1 MEYCLVDLGIRR
13 VSNTGETVQ
22 EEKLNQFKYEKQSYT
37 PLSSTLDV
45 KSVIQYVRRVPEF
58 TLRERTEA
66 ADCTAVYLGVF
77 LRMRPPSESFDYGC
91 FGARQR
97 LCGLLF
103 TEADRSDPISEELA
117 ATTASTS
124 TETSTEVLSVEQFYH
139 QLRIRHQQYNT
150 ESGSATDSSIPDTND
165 LPLRVQMRPYQQQ
178 ALRWLL
184 RRETGT
190 ETLPASFVRLQCS
203 SIPEINFYRD
213 LYSFEVYDSEPAAIP
228 IPSGGILADE
238 MGMGKTV
245 EILALIL
252 SNSRQMVVPSH
263 NLSHHDDDYSS
274 DENDE
279 ELMCLCLKTHRRKT
293 IVCLNC
299 KRLQHRACVLKYNIT
314 SDAWHLCPECWRT
327 EPLVESR
334 ATIIVSP
341 VSIKHQWLSEIR
353 KHVSKPGFRVFMYNG
368 VTEPGGWISPL
379 DLASYDVVLT
389 DYNVLKPELY
399 FTEENRRYSRHEK
412 RYLQAATPLTMIR
425 WWRVCLDEAQMVE
438 GVNNSASKMVKAL
451 PAVHRWTVTGTPIE
465 KTINNLHGL
474 VHFLDYAPYN
484 EYSIWR
490 EYSEQFLHG
499 NAEPLLTVMSRIMW
513 RTCKT
518 AVLDQLGIPP
528 QTERVHYVR
537 MSDLQNLYYLDEHR
551 RCAEAFHLKAQ
562 KLGSDQSMAKL
573 NIQLLNQLMEPLRK
587 LRLDCTIPSVLYANN
602 AVSTKKLLTPTELH
616 EHLVSVNVNECKSQ
630 LRSIVSSLNGM
641 AALHILQQKPDQAVR
656 LYEASLRYAKDYT
669 GTICV
674 DSLLQ
679 IHALHNL
686 IDVLRTGAVED
697 EQQKQQMAEYQERY
711 ARLEWRYV
719 DQYASKV
726 RSIATELEPAMRK
739 VEQLE
744 SEAFDLRGSYW
755 WLDSLATLE
764 ADSQRHWPLF
774 QTMITRLGDPHVRSS
789 RGLGLALTNW
799 WERLVKRHQDLRA
812 AFVKLEFFVNNLKPR
827 QQWADG
833 IAQRIEALV
842 STAFACHLDPAL
854 AQAEE
859 ENGENSGGLEM
870 VRSKQP
876 APLCLLCQIKDTLKQ
891 LEAVLYMQTK
901 AQVATGGLWQITNEE
916 AVLKLLDGRDKGG
929 GQDKEEGAKELQ
941 SPSARFFAYLEAIKS
956 ESKEYSSYWVE
967 VNYTVAAYDE
977 LNMCKSRFQ
986 LISLEEYQ
994 AMQRAKKKPTIMQLL
1009 KSDLEGA
1016 MRDLHDTKLL
1026 AERDFL
1032 RLQGTLKYL
1041 AHLGV
1046 RQEIDPCPICQTIP
1060 DETYAVLQC
1069 GHHFCRECID
1079 TIKQLA
1085 VSRGNIMT
1093 CGVCR
1098 HQQSVQEMRYV
1109 TLIPKPAT
1117 EQIVYGNY
1125 SAKILKIVLTVKE
1138 LKAAEPD
1145 VKIVIFSHW
1154 ESILVK
1160 LAAALKENGVTYREK
1175 SQKFYLAVDEF
1186 KDYSA
1191 GVTCLLMPLRFGSKG
1206 LNLTEATHVFLVEPI
1221 LNPGE
1226 EQQAIGR
1233 VHRIGQ
1239 TRPTVVH
1246 RFIVLR
1252 TIEEKIHETIQQDR
1266 SGRWLAKDVRIEEL
1280 EQLFRLGAAQ

>member
-1 MEYCLVDLGIRR
+1 MEYCLVDLGVRR

-22 EEKLNQFKYEKQSYT
+22 TETANQFKYEKLSYT
-37 PLSSTLDV
+37 PLSATLDV
-45 KSVIQYVRRVPEF
+45 KSVIQNVRRVPEF

-66 ADCTAVYLGVF
+66 FDSTAIYLGVF
-77 LRMRPPSESFDYGC
+77 LRMRPASESFDYGC

-103 TEADRSDPISEELA
+103 TEAGRSDPISEELA
-117 ATTASTS
+117 ATPASSS
-124 TETSTEVLSVEQFYH
+124 TETSTAVLSVEQFYH
-139 QLRIRHQQYNT
+139 QLRLRHQQHNMDT
-150 ESGSATDSSIPDTND
+150 GSAIEPSIPDSDN

-178 ALRWLL
+178 AVRWLL
-184 RRETGT
+184 RRETGA
-190 ETLPASFVRLQCS
+190 ETLPASFVRLQCT
-203 SIPEINFYRD
+203 SIPEIQFYRD
-213 LYSFEVYDSEPAAIP
+213 LYSFEVFDSEPPAIP

-252 SNSRQMVVPSH
+252 SNSRQTVAPSH
-263 NLSHHDDDYSS
+263 NLSLPDDYSS
-274 DENDE
+274 DEEDEE

-293 IVCLNC
+293 IVCRKC
-299 KRLQHRACVLKYNIT
+299 KRLQHRDCMLKYNIT

-353 KHVSKPGFRVFMYNG
+353 RHVSKPDFRVFLYNG

-399 FTEENRRYSRHEK
+399 FTEENRRMSRHEK

-490 EYSEQFLHG
+490 AYSEQFLHG
-499 NAEPLLTVMSRIMW
+499 NAAPLLTVMSRIMW

-537 MSDLQNLYYLDEHR
+537 MSDLQSLYYRTEHR
-551 RCAEAFHLKAQ
+551 RCADAFHLKAL

-641 AALHILQQKPDQAVR
+641 AALHILQQNPDQAVR
-656 LYEASLRYAKDYT
+656 LYEASLRYANDYT
-669 GTICV
+669 GAICV

-686 IDVLRTGAVED
+686 IDVLRSCAVQA
-697 EQQKQQMAEYQERY
+697 EQEQHQQLTEYQERY

-739 VEQLE
+739 VEQLQ
-744 SEAFDLRGSYW
+744 SEAFNQRGGYW
-755 WLDSLATLE
+755 WLDTLATME
-764 ADSQRHWPLF
+764 ADSQRYWTLFLAMMAQLNEPL
-774 QTMITRLGDPHVRSS
+774 VRSW

-799 WERLVKRHQDLRA
+799 WERLVQRHQDLRA

-827 QQWADG
+827 QEWADG
-833 IAQRIEALV
+833 VAQRIETLV

-859 ENGENSGGLEM
+859 ANGDNSEGLEM
-870 VRSKQP
+870 VGNKQP
-876 APLCLLCQIKDTLKQ
+876 APLCLLCQVKDTLKQ
-891 LEAVLYMQTK
+891 LEAVLYLQTK
-901 AQVATGGLWQITNEE
+901 AQAATGGLWQITKEE
-916 AVLKLLDGRDKGG
+916 AVLKLLDGRDKG

-941 SPSARFFAYLEAIKS
+941 SPSARFFAYLEAIKA

-1016 MRDLHDTKLL
+1016 MRDLQDTKLV

-1060 DETYAVLQC
+1060 DATYAVLQC
-1069 GHHFCRECID
+1069 GHHFCQECID

-1085 VSRGNIMT
+1085 RARGNIMT

-1109 TLIPKPAT
+1109 TLIPKT
-1117 EQIVYGNY
+1117 SIEYTVCGNY
-1125 SAKILKIVLTVKE
+1125 SAKILKIIETVKE
-1138 LKAAEPD
+1138 LQAADPD

-1160 LAAALKENGVTYREK
+1160 LAAALDENGVTYREK

-1186 KDYSA
+1186 KDYTA

-1226 EQQAIGR
+1226 EQQAVGR

-1266 SGRWLAKDVRIEEL
+1266 SGRWLAKDVTIEEL
-1280 EQLFRLGAAQ
+1280 EQLFQLEADH